1 MKPFQEFYFEPYF
14 GKLSLRIEKTITL
27 KLPTYYKTNL
37 L

>member
-1 MKPFQEFYFEPYF
+1 MKPFHQFYFEPYF

-27 KLPTYYKTNL
+27 KLPIYYKTNL